1 VRDQPVIYQR
11 QLVPN
16 GFETLPDRNLLLGCQ
31 LIKTDG
37 LNCGDHIGEC
47 RIETVE
53 GLIHS

>member
-16 GFETLPDRNLLLGCQ
+16 GFETLPGRNLLLGFQ
-31 LIKTDG
+31 LIKTARFK
-37 LNCGDHIGEC
+37 CGDHIGEC
-47 RIETVE
+47 RVETVE